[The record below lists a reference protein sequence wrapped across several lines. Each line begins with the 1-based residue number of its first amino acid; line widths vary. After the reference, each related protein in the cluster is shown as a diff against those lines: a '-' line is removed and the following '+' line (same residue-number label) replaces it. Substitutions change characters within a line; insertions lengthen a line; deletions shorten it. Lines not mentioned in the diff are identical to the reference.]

1 MEKKRFYLYSNYNLL
16 DCCILIENQEALLL
30 RKNRSVINIINYQ
43 GDSKFYLY
51 GFEGAGLLSF
61 EDLRGEFVL
70 LPIGYLQDKDLL
82 ELASKYPVLKKID
95 LDKKD
100 CEDKD
105 NYDISD
111 LIRSRLKEDK
121 IEK

>member
-1 MEKKRFYLYSNYNLL
+1 MENKRYYLYSNYKFL

-30 RKNRSVINIINYQ
+30 RKNRPVINIINYQ
-43 GDSKFYLY
+43 GDNKFYLY

>member
-1 MEKKRFYLYSNYNLL
+1 MENKRYYLYSNYKLL

-51 GFEGAGLLSF
+51 GFEGAGLLNF